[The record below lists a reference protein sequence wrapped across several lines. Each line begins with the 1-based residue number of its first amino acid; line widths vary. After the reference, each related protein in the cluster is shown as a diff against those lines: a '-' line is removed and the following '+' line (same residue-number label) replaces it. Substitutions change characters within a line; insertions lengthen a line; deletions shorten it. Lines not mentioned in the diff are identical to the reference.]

1 MNNIRHLSDHA
12 LPSGVDIYRLA
23 FAGEEEVC
31 RLHEWS
37 ILAPSEQARAA
48 RFRRSADRVRF
59 AATRVTLR
67 KLLAQRMDCAPA
79 DIRFGEHPYGK
90 PFAVAP
96 PDRGFAPLFNVAH
109 SGGYALIALADS
121 ALVRE
126 IGVDIE
132 RVHEDF
138 ERKSLAPMVFTPKEC
153 LSIEIATDPV
163 IAFYLH
169 WCSKEAVLKAA
180 GAGISEHLQTISLDF
195 DFRTVIVKSIISD
208 WEAIRVKV
216 LDSPCGYTA
225 AFAWRPHMPNS
236 RSDAA
241 SLQGLGGPSVMNPEP
256 RDFPTPQASIARA
269 VFPAVD

>member
-1 MNNIRHLSDHA
+1 MAAHIDQSPASEMFVSMNNIRHLSDHA

-23 FAGEEEVC
+23 FAGEEEAR

-121 ALVRE
+121 ALMHE
-126 IGVDIE
+126 IGIDIE
-132 RVHEDF
+132 RVDQDI
-138 ERKSLAPMVFTPKEC
+138 ERQSLAPMVFTPKEC
-153 LSIEIATDPV
+153 LSIETATDPV

-180 GAGISEHLQTISLDF
+180 GVGISEHLQTISLNF
-195 DFRTVIVKSIISD
+195 ESRAVIVTSIISD
-208 WEAIRVKV
+208 WETIQVKV
-216 LDSPCGYTA
+216 LDSPHGYAA
-225 AFAWRPHMPNS
+225 AFAWRQKPNG
-236 RSDAA
+236 RSCAVA
-241 SLQGLGGPSVMNPEP
+241 SQGMGGSPS
-256 RDFPTPQASIARA
+256 
-269 VFPAVD
+269 